1 MAAPTG
7 SVASLKAA
15 AGGALVRE
23 DVMNKIWEKNIKETP
38 FTDMIGSST
47 HTNRYTEWTEDTL
60 ASANTLNS
68 YVEGADAAG
77 DDTRIGTRVGN
88 HTQGSRKIVRV
99 NHAVEEHDLIGR
111 SKEIAYQLANRQLEL
126 MRDVEATCLSNQGS
140 IADDADTVA
149 GRAASFGSFI
159 KNQQYLLANAVG
171 AVGFNVSTKVVAN
184 VAVSN
189 SATTNAVSQTV
200 LLQAVQESYANNGN
214 ITVLMSTPEIIAKV
228 NAFLVA
234 NTLAQKATLQGNVPS
249 FGNDGKEMVAQG
261 YVTVFM
267 TSFGTA
273 LKLLPNRIQPKYGA
287 SDATSTLNRADVFLI
302 DTQRVELS
310 YLTPYR
316 SYELA
321 KTGPSTKMEIDVDWT
336 LKVPLV
342 DAHAV
347 LRNCNVAA
355 AMIA

>member
-7 SVASLKAA
+7 SSASLKAA
-15 AGGALVRE
+15 LGGSLIKE
-23 DVMNKIWEKNIKETP
+23 DVMSKIWEKNIKETP
-38 FTDMIGSST
+38 FTDMIGSGS
-47 HTNRYTEWTEDTL
+47 HSNRYTEWTEDTL
-60 ASANTLNS
+60 AAPSITNN
-68 YVEGADAAG
+68 YVEGADATG
-77 DDTRIGTRVGN
+77 DDTRIGTRQGN
-88 HTQGSRKIVRV
+88 HTQGSRKLVRV
-99 NHAVEEHDLIGR
+99 NHTVEEQDVIGR
-111 SKEIAYQLANRQLEL
+111 AKEITYQVMNRQLEL
-126 MRDVEATCLSNQGS
+126 ARDVEATILSNQGS
-140 IADDADTVA
+140 RADDADTVS
-149 GRAASFGSFI
+149 GLAASFGSFI
-159 KNQQYLLANAVG
+159 KNQQYGLANSAG
-171 AVGFNVSTKVVAN
+171 AVGFNTSTKLVAN

-189 SATTNAVSQTV
+189 TATTNAISQTV
-200 LLQAVQESYANNGN
+200 LLQAVQESFANNGN
-214 ITVLMSTPEIIAKV
+214 ITVLMSTPEVIAKV

-234 NTLAQKATLQGNVPS
+234 NTLAQKATLSGQVPS

-287 SDATSTLNRADVFLI
+287 SDATATLNRADVFLV

-316 SYELA
+316 SYELS
-321 KTGPSTKMEIDVDWT
+321 KTGPSTKYEVDVDWT

-347 LRNCNVAA
+347 IRNCNVAA
-355 AMIA
+355 AMVA

>member
-1 MAAPTG
+1 MAAPVG
-7 SVASLKAA
+7 STASLNAA
-15 AGGALVRE
+15 VGGSLIRE

-38 FTDMIGSST
+38 FTDMIGSGT
-47 HTNRYTEWTEDTL
+47 HSARYTEWTEDSL
-60 ASANTLNS
+60 AAPNILNS
-68 YVEGADAAG
+68 YVEGADATG

-99 NHAVEEHDLIGR
+99 NHTVEEQDVIGR
-111 SKEIAYQLANRQLEL
+111 SKEIAYQVAQRQLEL
-126 MRDVEATCLSNQGS
+126 MRDVEATILSNQGS
-140 IADDADTVA
+140 VADNADTVA
-149 GRAASFGSFI
+149 GRAASFGAFI
-159 KNQQYLLANAVG
+159 KNQQYGLANSAG
-171 AVGFNVSTKVVAN
+171 ATGFNTTTKVVAN

-234 NTLAQKATLQGNVPS
+234 NTLAQKATLSGNVPS
-249 FGNDGKEMVAQG
+249 VDNAGKEMVAQG

-287 SDATSTLNRADVFLI
+287 SDATATLNRADVFLV
-302 DTQRVELS
+302 DTARVELS

-316 SYELA
+316 SYELG
-321 KTGPSTKMEIDVDWT
+321 KVGPSTRYEIDVDWT
-336 LKVPLV
+336 LKVPLI

-347 LRNCNVAA
+347 IRNCNVAA
-355 AMIA
+355 AMVA

>member
-1 MAAPTG
+1 MTAPVGSSAALQAASGG
-7 SVASLKAA
+7 SLI
-15 AGGALVRE
+15 RE
-23 DVMNKIWEKNIKETP
+23 DVMQKIWEKNVKETP
-38 FTDMIGSST
+38 FTDMVGSGS
-47 HTNRYTEWTEDTL
+47 HSARYTEWTEDSL
-60 ASANTLNS
+60 AAPSIVNS
-68 YVEGADAAG
+68 YVEGADASG

-99 NHAVEEHDLIGR
+99 NHTVEQQDVIGR
-111 SKEIAYQLANRQLEL
+111 SKEITYQVMNRQLEL
-126 MRDVEATCLSNQGS
+126 MRDVEATILSNQGS
-140 IADDADTVA
+140 IADDGDTVA
-149 GRAASFGSFI
+149 GRAASFGAFI
-159 KNQQYLLANAVG
+159 KNQQYGLANSAG
-171 AVGFNVSTKVVAN
+171 ATGFNTSTKLVAN

-189 SATTNAVSQTV
+189 TATTNAVSQTV

-214 ITVLMSTPEIIAKV
+214 ITVLMSVPEVIAKL

-234 NTLAQKATLQGNVPS
+234 NTLAQKAVLSGQVPS

-273 LKLLPNRIQPKYGA
+273 LKLVPNRIQAKYGA
-287 SDATSTLNRADVFLI
+287 SDATSTLNRADVFLV
-302 DTQRVELS
+302 DTAKVEVS

-321 KTGPSTKMEIDVDWT
+321 KLGASTRYEIDVDWT
-336 LKVPLV
+336 IKVPLV

-347 LRNCNVAA
+347 IRNCNVAA
-355 AMIA
+355 AVIA